1 MNTPLY
7 NALVNHKRLNRS
19 SFHTPGHKSSG
30 IINSELL
37 ELDYTELPDT
47 DALFEA
53 SGVILESEKNLAKLF
68 ESVDVEYDKFLQ

>member
-53 SGVILESEKNLAKLF
+53 NG
-68 ESVDVEYDKFLQ
+68 

>member
-53 SGVILESEKNLAKLF
+53 SGVILESEKILQN
-68 ESVDVEYDKFLQ
+68 FLM